1 MIVQSSKFKIKLHFI
16 FEFEITMIYIHDMI
30 ILYEERGG
38 IEIIIIIMIMRL
50 MKYVLY

>member
-1 MIVQSSKFKIKLHFI
+1 MAVMKLHFI

-38 IEIIIIIMIMRL
+38 IEIIIIIVMRL